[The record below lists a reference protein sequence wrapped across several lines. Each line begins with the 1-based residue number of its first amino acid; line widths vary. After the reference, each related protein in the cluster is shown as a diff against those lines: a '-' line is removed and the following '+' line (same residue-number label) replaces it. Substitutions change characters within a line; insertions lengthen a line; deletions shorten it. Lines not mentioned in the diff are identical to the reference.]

1 MGGSQSSRRPAS
13 RSSAQQK
20 PGAAHTHQARAQS
33 VANKASAP
41 KAVDSV
47 SQASWVAG
55 GSIDDF
61 FGSLKPKAKP
71 TGLAATLPA
80 LIPGDDATD
89 GGGDPRLVVLKGN
102 ALTLDYKVMVSAP
115 QTARGELQRILD
127 GVFEE
132 IDRVFNNWN
141 PASEISRLNGAPAGS
156 PVQLS
161 QPLAQLL
168 FLCRDLNRMTE
179 GRFDPT
185 VGPLRKT
192 WIEKLRQG
200 AKPTVDEARAAA
212 ALVGMSKV
220 SISPEGV
227 VTKSAQGVT
236 FDLCAISKGLAVDML
251 VERLAAAGFLDCYV
265 DWAGDIRAAGRHP
278 AGRRPRR
285 GAPPRRSAA
294 RRDWRTA
301 VACPPELANIFESW
315 KSGPQGWSDRRMLAD
330 LPLQGS
336 AAATSGD
343 YFQVGRD

>member
-1 MGGSQSSRRPAS
+1 MLA
-13 RSSAQQK
+13 
-20 PGAAHTHQARAQS
+20 
-33 VANKASAP
+33 
-41 KAVDSV
+41 
-47 SQASWVAG
+47 WVAG
-55 GSIDDF
+55 GSVDDF
-61 FGSLKPKAKP
+61 FGALKPKLKAKP

-80 LIPGDDATD
+80 LVPGDDIDATD

-185 VGPLRKT
+185 IGPLRKT

-251 VERLAAAGFLDCYV
+251 VERLAAAGFADCYV

-278 AGRRPRR
+278 AERLNNNRGSAPNLRWLPPYQAGLADGGGVPPAKWKSGSIIIAIYKFGYFHIFDPRR
-285 GAPPRRSAA
+285 GAAMKATAKSLASATVRGA
-294 RRDWRTA
+294 P
-301 VACPPELANIFESW
+301 V
-315 KSGPQGWSDRRMLAD
+315 
-330 LPLQGS
+330 
-336 AAATSGD
+336 
-343 YFQVGRD
+343 